1 LLHYSIEGEGET
13 LVFLHGF
20 LESNSMWDYL
30 ALEELNFQKIF
41 IELPG
46 HGQSALT
53 DDSENPSLSFYA
65 NEVQEVLSFLKI
77 EKFSI
82 VGHSLGAYVALML
95 KEHNI
100 DCQNVVLLNSNFWAD
115 NEQKKKDRLRVAE
128 IAFKAKK
135 VFINEAIPNLFGQV
149 ELFRNEIEALKEEA
163 MKIEPESIAYA
174 ALAMRQRK
182 DYSHMIAE
190 NPSDFFIIHGVLDR
204 LVTTEFLMEQTKLIF
219 KEQLANHLFIIN
231 EAGHMAHIEASEI
244 VMNLLKLIFCKV
256 GFNPNSQKAY

>member
-1 LLHYSIEGEGET
+1 MLNFSISGEGNAI
-13 LVFLHGF
+13 VFLHGF

-82 VGHSLGAYVALML
+82 VGHSLGAYVALIL
-95 KEHNI
+95 KEYNL
-100 DCQNVVLLNSNFWAD
+100 DCQKVVLLNSNFWTD
-115 NEQKKKDRLRVAE
+115 SEQKKKDRLRVAE

-149 ELFRNEIEALKEEA
+149 ELFQNAIQVLKEEA

-174 ALAMRQRK
+174 ALAMRHRK

-190 NPSDFFIIHGVLDR
+190 NPSDYFIIHGALDR
-204 LVTTEFLMEQTKLIF
+204 LVTTEFLTQQSKTIF
-219 KEQLANHLFIIN
+219 KEELTNHLFIIT
-231 EAGHMAHIEASEI
+231 EAGHMAHIETSMV
-244 VMNLLKLIFCKV
+244 VMELLNRIFE
-256 GFNPNSQKAY
+256 